1 MNSDLVNTENV
12 YCCNT
17 SEGVIWLMV
26 SRWLISTNDDS
37 TTDNFEETEL
47 CEVYRTHSMLAGVA
61 LSHDPYSGSCM
72 LLKSVQGDVTAI
84 NLGVNQ
90 RLNKLNWI
98 NEHSLT
104 DKGALKS
111 IYTVPIQQPTELT
124 RVAEG
129 FTTLPKP
136 ISGSGNLYTDKK
148 MLVDVCEALESKVV
162 QPVIALSQ
170 QLRLQRT
177 KLSAELVSQKRLIHG
192 DRPESTIVKKIHE
205 LHERETN
212 LNSRVKAI
220 ISNFETQR
228 RSVHNS
234 LMLVKKM
241 RLQVMI

>member
-37 TTDNFEETEL
+37 TIDNFEETAL

-61 LSHDPYSGSCM
+61 LSHDPYIGSCM
-72 LLKSVQGDVTAI
+72 LLKSVKGDVTAI

-98 NEHSLT
+98 NEHSFT

-111 IYTVPIQQPTELT
+111 IYTVPIQQLTEFRL
-124 RVAEG
+124 VAEG

-136 ISGSGNLYTDKK
+136 ISGSGNLFTDKK
-148 MLVDVCEALESKVV
+148 MLVDVCEALESNVV

-170 QLRLQRT
+170 QLRLQRSM
-177 KLSAELVSQKRLIHG
+177 LSAELVLQKRLIHG
-192 DRPESTIVKKIHE
+192 ERPESTIVQKVHE
-205 LHERETN
+205 LHEQESN